1 MAEGGQIEAELKAGR
16 FEEQARNGVERRSGV
31 AAAAE
36 RGDRRDQ
43 PGYGWRSASAWMQ
56 KAIRIAG
63 EAPAG
68 SS

>member
-1 MAEGGQIEAELKAGR
+1 MAEGGQREAELKAGR
-16 FEEQARNGVERRSGV
+16 SEEQARNGVERRNGV

-43 PGYGWRSASAWMQ
+43 PGCGWRSAWTQ
-56 KAIRIAG
+56 RAIIIAG

-68 SS
+68 SN

>member
-1 MAEGGQIEAELKAGR
+1 MAKGGQIEAELKAGR
-16 FEEQARNGVERRSGV
+16 SEEQVRNGVERWNGM

-43 PGYGWRSASAWMQ
+43 PGCGWRSAWTQ
-56 KAIRIAG
+56 RAIRIAG